1 MADVPEPGGADA
13 TLARRSRI
21 MTMKWDEILDWVTL
35 VAVSPYAA
43 VALGEWVR
51 NRLRSRTAGVDLT
64 R

>member
-1 MADVPEPGGADA
+1 
-13 TLARRSRI
+13 

-51 NRLRSRTAGVDLT
+51 NRLRSRTAGVDMT